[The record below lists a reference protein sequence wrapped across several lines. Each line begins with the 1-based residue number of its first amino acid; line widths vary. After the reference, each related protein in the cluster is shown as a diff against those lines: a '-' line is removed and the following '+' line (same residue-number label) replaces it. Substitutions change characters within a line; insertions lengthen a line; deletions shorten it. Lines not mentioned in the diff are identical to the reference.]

1 MSENEGSST
10 AANERSRVVNLRV
23 PVQLVENIDNWV
35 DTKRYK
41 SRSEFIL
48 NAIRFY
54 LDYIEYKES
63 YNVRAFQGEQFADS
77 PGARFDRLKYF
88 KRP

>member
-1 MSENEGSST
+1 MAEKEGSST
-10 AANERSRVVNLRV
+10 AANERSRVVNFRV
-23 PVQLVENIDNWV
+23 PVQLVEAVDNWV

-63 YNVRAFQGEQFADS
+63 YNVRAFQGEQFADT

>member
-1 MSENEGSST
+1 MTSDESTTTSSS
-10 AANERSRVVNLRV
+10 ERSRVVNLRV
-23 PVQLVENIDNWV
+23 PLQVVDYIDDWV
-35 DTKRYK
+35 DKKQYK

-48 NAIRFY
+48 SAIRFY

-63 YNVRAFQGEQFADS
+63 YNVRAFQGEQFPEA
-77 PGARFDRLKYF
+77 PGSRFDRLKYY

>member
-1 MSENEGSST
+1 MTDNEGGST
-10 AANERSRVVNLRV
+10 PANERSRVVNLRV
-23 PVQLVENIDNWV
+23 PVQIVENIDNWV

-63 YNVRAFQGEQFADS
+63 YNVRAFQGEQFAES

>member
-1 MSENEGSST
+1 MTENEGSST

-23 PVQLVENIDNWV
+23 PVQIVENIDNWV

-63 YNVRAFQGEQFADS
+63 YNIRAFQGEQFADT

>member
-1 MSENEGSST
+1 MTENEGSST

>member
-1 MSENEGSST
+1 MTENEGSST

-23 PVQLVENIDNWV
+23 PVQIVENIDNWV

-63 YNVRAFQGEQFADS
+63 YNVRAFQGEQFADT

>member
-1 MSENEGSST
+1 MTENEGGST
-10 AANERSRVVNLRV
+10 PANERSRVVNLRV
-23 PVQLVENIDNWV
+23 PIQIVENIDNWV

-63 YNVRAFQGEQFADS
+63 YNVRAFQGEQFTES

>member
-1 MSENEGSST
+1 MTENEGNPT
-10 AANERSRVVNLRV
+10 PANERSRVVNLRV
-23 PVQLVENIDNWV
+23 PVQVVENIDNWV
-35 DTKRYK
+35 NTKRYK

-48 NAIRFY
+48 YAIRFY

-63 YNVRAFQGEQFADS
+63 YNVRAFQGEQLADT
-77 PGARFDRLKYF
+77 PGSRFDRLKYY

>member
-1 MSENEGSST
+1 MTDNEGIVT
-10 AANERSRVVNLRV
+10 PANERSRVVNLRV
-23 PVQLVENIDNWV
+23 PVQVVENVDNWV
-35 DTKRYK
+35 NTKRYK

-48 NAIRFY
+48 YAIRFY

-63 YNVRAFQGEQFADS
+63 YNVRAFQGEQSADAPS
-77 PGARFDRLKYF
+77 SRFDRLKYY

>member
-1 MSENEGSST
+1 MTDMEENT
-10 AANERSRVVNLRV
+10 TPAKERSRVVNLRV
-23 PVQLVENIDNWV
+23 PMQVVESIDKWV
-35 DTKRYK
+35 NTKHYK

-48 NAIRFY
+48 YAIRFY

-63 YNVRAFQGEQFADS
+63 YNVRAFQEEQFADTPS
-77 PGARFDRLKYF
+77 SRFDRLKYI